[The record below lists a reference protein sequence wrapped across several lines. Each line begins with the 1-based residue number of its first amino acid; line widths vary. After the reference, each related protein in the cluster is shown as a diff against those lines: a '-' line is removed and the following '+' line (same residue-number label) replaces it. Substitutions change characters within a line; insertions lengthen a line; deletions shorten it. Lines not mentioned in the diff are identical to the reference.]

1 MAIIDANIAPQNIA
15 IADSELNVEWYSGT
29 GSGGQ
34 FRNKHQNSCRLTH
47 IKTGIMVTSQTRS
60 RTNSYALAYA
70 ELTNRV
76 KSQQQTKYNNI
87 VATDRKQQVGSGM
100 RGDKIRTYRFQED
113 AVKDHLT
120 DKSASLRKV
129 MNGDFAMLWPK

>member
-29 GSGGQ
+29 GAGGQ
-34 FRNKHQNSCRLTH
+34 HRNKHQNSCRITH
-47 IKTGIMVTSQTRS
+47 ITTGIVVTAQCRS
-60 RTNSYALAYA
+60 RQNSLNEAMTTIKQRLNDI
-70 ELTNRV
+70 TT
-76 KSQQQTKYNNI
+76 STYNNT

-113 AVKDHLT
+113 AVKDHMT
-120 DKSASLRKV
+120 DKSASLKKV
-129 MNGDFAMLWPK
+129 MDGGFAMLWPK

>member
-29 GSGGQ
+29 GAGGQ
-34 FRNKHQNSCRLTH
+34 NRNKVQCSCRLTH
-47 IKTGIMVTSQTRS
+47 IKTGIIVTSQTRS
-60 RTNSYALAYA
+60 RITSYATAYT
-70 ELTNRV
+70 ELIKRV
-76 KSQQQTKYNNI
+76 NSQQQTKYNNT

-113 AVKDHLT
+113 AVKDHMT

-129 MNGDFAMLWPK
+129 MNGDFAMLWPE

>member
-29 GSGGQ
+29 GAGGQ
-34 FRNKHQNSCRLTH
+34 HRNKHQNSCRITH
-47 IKTGIMVTSQTRS
+47 ITTGIVVTAQCRS
-60 RTNSYALAYA
+60 RQNSLNEAMTTIKQRLNDI
-70 ELTNRV
+70 TT
-76 KSQQQTKYNNI
+76 STYNNT

-113 AVKDHLT
+113 AVKDHIT

>member
-15 IADSELNVEWYSGT
+15 IENSELNVEWYSGT
-29 GSGGQ
+29 GAGGQ
-34 FRNKHQNSCRLTH
+34 HRNKHQNSCRITH
-47 IKTGIMVTSQTRS
+47 ITTGIVVTAQCRS
-60 RTNSYALAYA
+60 RQNSLNEAMTTIKQRLNDI
-70 ELTNRV
+70 TT
-76 KSQQQTKYNNI
+76 STYNNT

-113 AVKDHLT
+113 AVKDHMT